1 MQGWLSWIWHAAV
14 KHCLKDGDKQQAV
27 PVQILKVCWAKLLP
41 FGREF
46 VCLCTS
52 RLEAIWAVRLLFAS
66 PIPQP
71 AFIADEACVRGL
83 PLKASAA
90 THDLPQTCTVLSDGF
105 LQHLPADDACER
117 ESKRRAW
124 SDA

>member
-1 MQGWLSWIWHAAV
+1 MRGCVSWPCSL
-14 KHCLKDGDKQQAV
+14 KHCLKDADKQQAV
-27 PVQILKVCWAKLLP
+27 PVQIFKVCWVKLLP

-66 PIPQP
+66 PIQQP
-71 AFIADEACVRGL
+71 AFAADKDCVRGL

-90 THDLPQTCTVLSDGF
+90 AQDLPQTCTVLSDGF
-105 LQHLPADDACER
+105 LHCAV
-117 ESKRRAW
+117 
-124 SDA
+124 